1 MSVLWPIGRRE
12 LVKVRNGRSAVGQ
25 RRVTGWFPDGAQAFL
40 RAPLV
45 PFAGGRRQRP
55 EGHRTDGRYRA
66 GRCNT
71 LSPFQQLRGRH
82 ASVVVRVRITEEGA
96 ALAALRDQVVPQISQ
111 APGFVA
117 GYWTRK
123 ENTGLSMIVFAS
135 ADAAQATSERIPG
148 TVPEGVTLED
158 VEVREVVAHA

>member
-1 MSVLWPIGRRE
+1 M
-12 LVKVRNGRSAVGQ
+12 
-25 RRVTGWFPDGAQAFL
+25 
-40 RAPLV
+40 
-45 PFAGGRRQRP
+45 
-55 EGHRTDGRYRA
+55 
-66 GRCNT
+66 
-71 LSPFQQLRGRH
+71 H
-82 ASVVVRVRITEEGA
+82 AVVVRVRISEEGA

-123 ENTGLSMIVFAS
+123 DDTGLSMIVFES
-135 ADAAQATSERIPG
+135 EDTAQAASERIPG